1 MTFIDDFVRVWVDMI
16 DKPIIINKK
25 QGFVL
30 NNGTTILL
38 ELSKMVIWNAVTG
51 SKGRSIEEM
60 ATSHLFNCLK
70 MMYNHLAIIVG
81 VPRIM
86 FSKEHPQLYEYWK
99 KDPKSMIKWMK
110 IFIVEIDD
118 RKDLRGPSNTA
129 YTFIKEMLK
138 GRDKKGD
145 FTNIKF
151 ERVANV
157 KIGEKQSKET
167 S

>member
-1 MTFIDDFVRVWVDMI
+1 MI
-16 DKPIIINKK
+16 SKVYIMS
-25 QGFVL
+25 
-30 NNGTTILL
+30 NGRDTYR
-38 ELSKMVIWNAVTG
+38 ELSKMVVWNAVTEN
-51 SKGRSIEEM
+51 KGQSIKEM

-70 MMYNHLAIIVG
+70 MMYNHLAMIVG

-129 YTFIKEMLK
+129 YAFIKEMLK
-138 GRDKKGD
+138 GRDKKGN

-157 KIGEKQSKET
+157 KIGEKQGKKT